1 LTANRGAKRD
11 GFPDD
16 PGFLILLNAPDFEEG
31 VRDLRSDLINAGW
44 GTLKARLNSK
54 HQAVCEINALGIGR
68 RTITSDK
75 KFSMLEGTTLEVGIM
90 VEIRSQ
96 MRDLSILS
104 KGNLQKI
111 LSDWGG
117 VQVRHN
123 GFRVHPYGNDDWLK
137 IEKQVRRMNYFYLL
151 KA

>member
-1 LTANRGAKRD
+1 
-11 GFPDD
+11 
-16 PGFLILLNAPDFEEG
+16 
-31 VRDLRSDLINAGW
+31 
-44 GTLKARLNSK
+44 
-54 HQAVCEINALGIGR
+54 
-68 RTITSDK
+68 
-75 KFSMLEGTTLEVGIM
+75 MLEGTTLEVGIM